1 MYHRSFIS
9 SPKNDPL
16 TCKILRNEVAH
27 DVFLF
32 LPLHNTPLH
41 SLLFVRYDKFP
52 VTGGFRYR
60 YTGEG

>member
-1 MYHRSFIS
+1 MCHRSFIS
-9 SPKNDPL
+9 SPKDDQL
-16 TCKILRNEVAH
+16 TCKILQNEVAH

-32 LPLHNTPLH
+32 LPLHNNHLN
-41 SLLFVRYDKFP
+41 SLLVMKYDKFP